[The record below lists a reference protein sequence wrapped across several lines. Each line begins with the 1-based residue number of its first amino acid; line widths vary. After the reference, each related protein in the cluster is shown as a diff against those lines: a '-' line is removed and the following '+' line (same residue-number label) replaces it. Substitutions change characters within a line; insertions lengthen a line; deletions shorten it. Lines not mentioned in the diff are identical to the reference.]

1 MKRKPGNFQILQE
14 VTEMKSTGVLFQK
27 KDIRWIFIF
36 FLGIGLLFLWN
47 FLFLNQPSLKL
58 IGKAFSNSIITSI
71 LVILFSLL
79 LGWLT
84 VNLQQYL
91 ISAERTYF
99 LAAFQFVL
107 NLIRSIPQI
116 IGILIGYV
124 GLTIL
129 IEHDVLKNETQLIV
143 LTALVISIFIFLE
156 VVDLLEERI
165 SFFKRM
171 DFYQAMMVCGISEF
185 RIRNI
190 EILAKNSM
198 PHLMNK
204 TISILGSSIFLQ
216 CSIDFILS
224 VGLSDKVSSMNFPV
238 TMGSLLAKIDS
249 KQDILAIGM
258 ALTNPG
264 YFSSLFFVHL
274 QGITAAFL
282 ISFTLLCIYNISDG
296 FSERKKL

>member
-1 MKRKPGNFQILQE
+1 MNLI
-14 VTEMKSTGVLFQK
+14 KSFSTK

-36 FLGIGLLFLWN
+36 FCGIAILFIWNLLFLN
-47 FLFLNQPSLKL
+47 TPSLKL
-58 IGKAFSNSIITSI
+58 IGKAFSNSILTSL
-71 LVILFSLL
+71 LVIFFSLL

-84 VNLQQYL
+84 VNIQQFLVSSEKKYL
-91 ISAERTYF
+91 
-99 LAAFQFVL
+99 LAALLFVL

-129 IEHDVLKNETQLIV
+129 IEQEILKTETQLII

-171 DFYQAMMVCGISEF
+171 DFYEAMMVCGISEF

-190 EILAKNSM
+190 EVLAKNSM

-204 TISILGSSIFLQ
+204 IISILGSSIFLQ

-258 ALTNPG
+258 SISNPS
-264 YFSSLFFVHL
+264 YITSLFFVHL